1 MYLADYHTHSMISF
15 DSEAPLMD
23 EAARAVELGLKELCV
38 TDHCDLIDEHGKRVY
53 DFDWSA
59 ALEQYQT
66 VRAAFEGKLKLKL
79 GLELGCANADP
90 TCAAKILSGAQPDF
104 VIGSV
109 HNMTME
115 AGGQDFYYLPFERLE
130 QCYRALDNYFDSLLA
145 VSKMPETYDVLGH
158 IIYPLRY
165 MKNAQDGEV
174 TLERYETLLRALFT
188 TAANAGRGIEL
199 NTYCGRTL
207 EARLPTLKLYRACG
221 GEIVTIGSDAHRADD
236 IGKGVI
242 QAQQLLKEVGF
253 RYQAIYQQ
261 RTAQFVRL

>member
-15 DSEAPLMD
+15 DSEAPLMA
-23 EAARAVELGLKELCV
+23 EAARAAELGLKELCV

-59 ALEQYQT
+59 ALEQYPS
-66 VRAAFEGKLKLKL
+66 VRAAFEGKLQLKL

-90 TCAAKILSGAQPDF
+90 ACAAKILSGAQPDF
-104 VIGSV
+104 IIGSV

-130 QCYRALDNYFDSLLA
+130 QCYRALDNYFDSLLS
-145 VSKMPETYDVLGH
+145 VSKLPETYDVLGH

-165 MKNAQDGEV
+165 MKNARDGQV
-174 TLERYETLLRALFT
+174 TLERYEEILRAIF
-188 TAANAGRGIEL
+188 TAAAETGRGIEL

-207 EARLPTLKLYRACG
+207 EEWLPTLKLYRACG
-221 GEIVTIGSDAHRADD
+221 GEIVTTGSDAHTAEN
-236 IGKGVI
+236 IGKGI
-242 QAQQLLKEVGF
+242 QEAQELLRAAGF
-253 RYQAIYQQ
+253 RYLAVYQQ
-261 RTAQFVRL
+261 RTPQFIRL